1 MIDNSNIK
9 IDCLNTLSVDI
20 SLHNFVQKSSNLRE
34 LVEPCT
40 VATLR
45 HFGELR
51 KTDDEHQLLKMMT
64 ETPLHKQAQVA
75 FDPLAF
81 KLNRYSDIVPLKHS
95 AVLLGKP
102 EDDFVSRYINANY
115 IFDPFTGRERTF
127 IATQAPLPLG
137 FEHFWKLVEEEQIS
151 LIVNL
156 CAPKIDG
163 KPGCDVYWPDT
174 GRPLLLSDNQ
184 SLEVSLVKETDS
196 RDGFYR
202 TREFRLLNKTTGHAR
217 PLEQIHIVGWPDKQ
231 VPKPETL
238 PMLYKLI
245 DYLISLKHQAPFL
258 VHCSAGV
265 GRAGTIISLFY
276 LRWLFSS
283 HWERIQEE
291 GVSIFG
297 LVRNLKEQR
306 TGMVQTSEQ
315 YQLLYTAMA
324 AWIKDKLPE

>member
-1 MIDNSNIK
+1 MIDNTNIK
-9 IDCLNTLSVDI
+9 INCLNTLSVDI
-20 SLHNFVQKSSNLRE
+20 SLHNFVQLSSNLRE
-34 LVEPCT
+34 LIEPCS
-40 VATLR
+40 VATIT
-45 HFGELR
+45 HFKRYR
-51 KTDDEHQLLKMMT
+51 KTEDEHQLLKMLT
-64 ETPLHKQAQVA
+64 ETPLHKQAQVP

-102 EDDFVSRYINANY
+102 DDEFCKRYINANY

-137 FEHFWKLVEEEQIS
+137 FENFWKLVEEEQVS

-163 KPGCDVYWPDT
+163 KPGCDIYWPEAD
-174 GRPLLLSDNQ
+174 RPLLFQDNQ
-184 SLEVSLVKETDS
+184 SLEVALVKETDS
-196 RDGFYR
+196 RDGFYK
-202 TREFRLLNKTTGHAR
+202 TREFRVLNRTTGHAR
-217 PLEQIHIVGWPDKQ
+217 AVEQIHIVGWPDKQ

-265 GRAGTIISLFY
+265 GRAGTTISLFY
-276 LRWLFSS
+276 LRWLFLS
-283 HWERIQEE
+283 HWERIKEE

-315 YQLLYTAMA
+315 YLLLYTAMA
-324 AWIKDKLPE
+324 SWIQNKISG